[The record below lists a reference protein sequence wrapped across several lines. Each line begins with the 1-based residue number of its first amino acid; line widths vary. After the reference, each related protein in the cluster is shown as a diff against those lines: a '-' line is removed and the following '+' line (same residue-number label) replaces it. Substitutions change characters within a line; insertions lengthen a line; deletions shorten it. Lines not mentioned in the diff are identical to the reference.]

1 MDALESFYAYLAA
14 EKGLARNTVASYA
27 CDMKGFSAFL
37 AERGR
42 AVASFGRDDVTAYLG
57 RLRNGGYAASSVARF
72 ISSLKAFCRFL
83 VIEKVMAE
91 DPTESLQTPRQWE
104 RLPKALTFEDIMR
117 LLETRLACR
126 TAQRDSAMLELM
138 YASGLRVSEIVSLKV
153 GDLNLDAGFMK
164 VVGKGSKERVV
175 PINSRAKDR
184 ITEYVRDLRP
194 TLLSGR
200 QSAYLFL
207 TNRGRPMTRQRF
219 WQALKRL
226 GDAAGLRLTPHSLR
240 HSFATHLLDGGADL
254 RSLQKMLGHSD
265 ISTTQIYTKVTTDR
279 IRKAYR
285 QHHPRAT

>member
-1 MDALESFYAYLAA
+1 VDVLESFLSYLAA

-27 CDMKGFSAFL
+27 CDLKGFSAFL

-42 AVASFGRDDVTAYLG
+42 DVASFGRDDVTAYLG

-72 ISSLKAFCRFL
+72 ISSVKCLCRFL
-83 VIEKVMAE
+83 VIEKVIVE

-104 RLPKALTFEDIMR
+104 RLPKALTVDDIMR
-117 LLETRLACR
+117 LLETRLECR
-126 TAQRDSAMLELM
+126 TALRDSAMLELM
-138 YASGLRVSEIVSLKV
+138 YASGLRVSEVVSLKV
-153 GDLNLDAGFMK
+153 SDLNLDAGFLR

-175 PINSRAKDR
+175 PINSRAKSR
-184 ITEYVRDLRP
+184 IIEYVRDLRP
-194 TLLSGR
+194 ALLSRR

-226 GDAAGLRLTPHSLR
+226 GEAAGLRLTPHSLR

-265 ISTTQIYTKVTTDR
+265 ISTTQVYTKVTTDR